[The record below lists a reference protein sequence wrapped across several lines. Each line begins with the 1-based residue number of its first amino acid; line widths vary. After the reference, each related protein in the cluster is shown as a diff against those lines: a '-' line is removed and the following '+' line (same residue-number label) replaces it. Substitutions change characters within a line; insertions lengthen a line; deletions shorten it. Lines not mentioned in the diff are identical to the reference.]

1 MTRAPR
7 RPRRRHIDLGS
18 FEAVKIGG
26 PGAFVDLYYALMEI
40 RWPAF
45 FALVSAAFVLVNLLF
60 GLLYAALPGAIAN
73 MTPGSIADG
82 FFFSVETLGTVGY
95 GNMAPATRLGHSIA
109 ATEILLG
116 LFFSATMTGLIF
128 ARFARPRDSVLFSRV
143 AVISE
148 VGDQLMLMVRLA
160 SIRARPLA
168 DVSAQMSWLERIEL
182 ADGRVFRRLNDLP
195 LVRAQNPA
203 LALAWTLVHV
213 IEPGSPMLA
222 ALKGTD
228 RFQLTVTVGGIDTL
242 LASQTLGGH
251 SYRREDIRLAHDFE
265 DVILDEDGIIHLDL
279 SKLHDVR
286 PSAARAQEPPA

>member
-1 MTRAPR
+1 MSR
-7 RPRRRHIDLGS
+7 RPRRRHVDLGS

-26 PGAFVDLYYALMEI
+26 PGALADLYYTLMEI

-45 FALVSAAFVLVNLLF
+45 IALVSAVFLIVNLLF
-60 GLLYAALPGAIAN
+60 GLLYAALPGAIGN
-73 MTPGSIADG
+73 MMPGSIADG

-109 ATEILLG
+109 AVEILLG

-128 ARFARPRDSVLFSRV
+128 ARFARPRDSVVFSRV
-143 AVISE
+143 AVISR

-160 SIRARPLA
+160 SIRTRPLA

-195 LVRAQNPA
+195 LVRAHNPM
-203 LALAWTLVHV
+203 LGLAWTLVHV
-213 IEPGSPMLA
+213 VEPDSPMLA
-222 ALKGTD
+222 ALDGSG
-228 RFQLTVTVGGIDTL
+228 RFQLTVTIGGTDTL

-251 SYRREDIRLAHDFE
+251 SYTRADIRQEHDFE
-265 DVILDEDGIIHLDL
+265 DIIVDAEGIVHLYL

-286 PSAARAQEPPA
+286 PSLVKVQ